1 VIDLSHATLPQ
12 IAAELRRRAEVHDAG
27 EVSEAAS
34 IADVLFNYN
43 PRRAERLRR
52 VAEWLEAMENGM

>member
-1 VIDLSHATLPQ
+1 MIDLRHATYAQL
-12 IAAELRRRAEVHDAG
+12 ADELRRRADCYDAA
-27 EVSEAAS
+27 EVSETAS

-52 VAEWLEAMENGM
+52 VAERLEAMGE